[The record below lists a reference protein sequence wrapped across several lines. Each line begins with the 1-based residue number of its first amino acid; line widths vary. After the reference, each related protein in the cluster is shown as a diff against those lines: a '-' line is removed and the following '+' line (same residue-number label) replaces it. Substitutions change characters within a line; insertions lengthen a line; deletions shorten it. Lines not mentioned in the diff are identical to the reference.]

1 MKYKKN
7 INNSNSVSFHFE
19 KRWNNKYSILQ
30 IYIDT
35 GRRNQI
41 RVHLSENNHP
51 IIGDKKYKS
60 NDNTIKRLAL
70 HANILEFTHPITKKD
85 ILIKT
90 NIPKEFNNL
99 I

>member
-1 MKYKKN
+1 MYGL
-7 INNSNSVSFHFE
+7 ICSNTALNYLQTVYDFDTQTT
-19 KRWNNKYSILQ
+19 KTAVKDKYSISKTKF
-30 IYIDT
+30 D
-35 GRRNQI
+35 
-41 RVHLSENNHP
+41 
-51 IIGDKKYKS
+51 IINDI